1 MLEQAD
7 RMILATDPHRKGE
20 AVTKQVWNGWAG
32 AVVSESAR
40 CQ

>member
-20 AVTKQVWNGWAG
+20 AVTKQVLEWIGRG
-32 AVVSESAR
+32 T
-40 CQ
+40 